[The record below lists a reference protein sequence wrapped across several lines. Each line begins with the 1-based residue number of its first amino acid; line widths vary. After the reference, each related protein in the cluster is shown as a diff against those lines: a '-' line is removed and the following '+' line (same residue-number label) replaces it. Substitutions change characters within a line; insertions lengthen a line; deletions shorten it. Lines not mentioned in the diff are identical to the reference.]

1 MTTEDAIA
9 TALHKALEHL
19 EHRGTY
25 IRMLFIDYSSA
36 FNSIIPDILI
46 RKLLHLGFSA
56 HLCNWIMDFLTN
68 RPQCVKL
75 GIHRSSSL
83 TLSTV
88 SPQGCV
94 LSPLLYCLYTF
105 DCTSTHFSN
114 HIIKFADD
122 TTVIGLISG
131 NEESA
136 YRDEVGKLMLWCS
149 ENNLVLNTKKTKE
162 LIVDFRKSKADPLP
176 IIINGDYVER
186 VRSFTFLGIYLS
198 DSLSWSTNTT
208 AAVKKAQQRL
218 HFLRVLKKKRLC
230 QKLLVAFYRSAI
242 ESVLTYCLTVWY
254 GGCSG
259 AD

>member
-1 MTTEDAIA
+1 
-9 TALHKALEHL
+9 
-19 EHRGTY
+19 
-25 IRMLFIDYSSA
+25 MLFIDYSSA

-83 TLSTV
+83 TLSTG

-136 YRDEVGKLMLWCS
+136 YRDEVWKLMLWCS

-218 HFLRVLKKKRLC
+218 HFLRVLKKNRLC
-230 QKLLVAFYRSAI
+230 QKLLVAF
-242 ESVLTYCLTVWY
+242 
-254 GGCSG
+254 
-259 AD
+259 